1 MDCVSCRP
9 VPLLG
14 RPRPQEPR
22 TASEKVK
29 LCKFMVLRWRDWG
42 ARTRASALVSRNFVA
57 LPSRVLLMYCDSARS
72 LKYALGVKFWADH
85 TQRKT
90 KTFATSTI
98 TLARYNQPEIRGRAA
113 DRDLRILLV
122 IVVKKIK

>member
-1 MDCVSCRP
+1 MPKNCFGVFLSARILHFNSLNLFMDCVSCRP
-9 VPLLG
+9 VPLLC

-42 ARTRASALVSRNFVA
+42 ARTRASALVPRNFVA

-72 LKYALGVKFWADH
+72 LRHARGVKF
-85 TQRKT
+85 
-90 KTFATSTI
+90 
-98 TLARYNQPEIRGRAA
+98 
-113 DRDLRILLV
+113 
-122 IVVKKIK
+122 

>member
-14 RPRPQEPR
+14 RPIPQEPR

-42 ARTRASALVSRNFVA
+42 ARTRASALAPRNFVA

-72 LKYALGVKFWADH
+72 LKYALGVRFWADH

>member
-9 VPLLG
+9 VSFLG

-22 TASEKVK
+22 SASEKVK
-29 LCKFMVLRWRDWG
+29 LCKFMVLRWRYWG
-42 ARTRASALVSRNFVA
+42 ARTRAFALAPRNFVA
-57 LPSRVLLMYCDSARS
+57 LPSRVPLMYH
-72 LKYALGVKFWADH
+72 ALGVKFWAGH

-90 KTFATSTI
+90 KIFTTSTI

-113 DRDLRILLV
+113 DRDLRFLLV

>member
-9 VPLLG
+9 VPFLG

-22 TASEKVK
+22 SASEKVK
-29 LCKFMVLRWRDWG
+29 LCKFMVLRWRYWG
-42 ARTRASALVSRNFVA
+42 ARTRAFALAPRNFVA
-57 LPSRVLLMYCDSARS
+57 LPSRVLLMYH
-72 LKYALGVKFWADH
+72 ALGVKFWAGH

-90 KTFATSTI
+90 KIFTTSTI

-113 DRDLRILLV
+113 DRDLRFLLV

>member
-57 LPSRVLLMYCDSARS
+57 LPSRVLLMYH
-72 LKYALGVKFWADH
+72 ALGVKFWAGH

-90 KTFATSTI
+90 KIFATSTI
-98 TLARYNQPEIRGRAA
+98 TLARYNEPEIRGRAA

>member
-14 RPRPQEPR
+14 SPRPQEPR

-42 ARTRASALVSRNFVA
+42 ARTRASALVPRNFVA
-57 LPSRVLLMYCDSARS
+57 LPPRVLLIYCDSAFSSGEMPTYDCPMKQKSLRRCEFSAVYRQAKTLVLFYIAPAAKRS
-72 LKYALGVKFWADH
+72 
-85 TQRKT
+85 
-90 KTFATSTI
+90 
-98 TLARYNQPEIRGRAA
+98 
-113 DRDLRILLV
+113 
-122 IVVKKIK
+122 

>member
-57 LPSRVLLMYCDSARS
+57 LPSRVLLMYCGSARS
-72 LKYALGVKFWADH
+72 LRHASSGQ
-85 TQRKT
+85 T
-90 KTFATSTI
+90 
-98 TLARYNQPEIRGRAA
+98 TLKEKQKHSQ
-113 DRDLRILLV
+113 DQLLR
-122 IVVKKIK
+122 

>member
-1 MDCVSCRP
+1 
-9 VPLLG
+9 
-14 RPRPQEPR
+14 
-22 TASEKVK
+22 
-29 LCKFMVLRWRDWG
+29 MVLRWRDWG

-57 LPSRVLLMYCDSARS
+57 LPSRVLLMYH
-72 LKYALGVKFWADH
+72 ALGVKFWADH

-90 KTFATSTI
+90 KTLATSTI